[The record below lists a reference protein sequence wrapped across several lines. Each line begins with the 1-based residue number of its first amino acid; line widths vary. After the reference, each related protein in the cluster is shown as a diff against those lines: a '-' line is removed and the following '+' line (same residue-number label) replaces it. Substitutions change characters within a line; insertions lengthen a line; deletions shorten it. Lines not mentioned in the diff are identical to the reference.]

1 MSVAVS
7 MGQSERVAV
16 YEVPDDQLA
25 VGSTLGGPKAVCVIK
40 ANGAL
45 QQVYSTD
52 LGARLFGTV
61 ILRHYDQKTG
71 IYLGPQKGGKFT
83 IHPEHQEHHFALAGN
98 IAVREDIFVLS
109 GEPGEDGSVDPPGV
123 YLVIELTNT
132 TSESVEI
139 ATYAFAEMQGKT
151 ARDIVAEWDSHL
163 NAFIAWNESA
173 PDQVRLFGST
183 TKPNSYETTLDVG
196 KVVSLDCPGPLS
208 GKTDAGLDPLGA
220 LHHTHSLEPDESAR
234 WAYLLSFGTGRAEA
248 KKNYRA
254 CPTPDTALYRTR
266 TYYHSVLRRAVV
278 FTPNDVVNRGVL
290 WAKANMLRI
299 LIQGPD
305 GKWCFVNDPTR
316 SVNSVG
322 RDTAWF
328 AHGADYIRPEFARD
342 SLMAYVHNQE
352 KNGLIVEYYNYRT
365 GKTED
370 YGLNINDNTPLMIL
384 ALWHHYNTNG
394 SMDFLKEVYPAALK
408 AARRILSQR
417 NEQGLVWCSAKGTSD
432 WGIVGWR
439 NVITDYHLAGATTEV
454 NSECYAALKTFSR
467 MARVLEKHR
476 ESAKFMKEAEALK
489 TAINTHLLNPGNG
502 LYYLN
507 IDTDGNPRS
516 DVTSDLVF
524 PVMYGVASEE
534 TAARIITRLSDKD
547 FWTTAGLRTVPRDA
561 YDYDPDGTSDGPY
574 GLLGGV
580 WVGVSFWFAFAAAD
594 HSPEFMDHALSASF
608 RNYSMDPRGKNTV
621 PGQFSE
627 WLHGETLANQG
638 MMLSPWFP
646 PRYLWAAIEGAAGL
660 ILSEDNLSIRPRL
673 AADWKWLGVRNL
685 PYRGQMLAWVAVR
698 APDLQL
704 YTTFPLSESG
714 PSRFYDEDITDL
726 VQATGESICVLGL
739 RQGANIL
746 LFAGSTAM
754 ETTTTSLCVGLTDL
768 QGSYRLRR
776 YDSLLGKWRDDG
788 LVSADKIQQG
798 HVMQIERKGFCLLE
812 LTQEV

>member
-1 MSVAVS
+1 MSIAVS

-40 ANGAL
+40 ASGAL

-52 LGARLFGTV
+52 LGVRLFGTV
-61 ILRHYDQKTG
+61 ILRHYDAKTG
-71 IYLGPQKGGKFT
+71 MYLGPQKGGKFT
-83 IHPEHQEHHFALAGN
+83 IHPEHQEHHFTLAGD

-109 GEPGEDGSVDPPGV
+109 GEPVEDGSVDPPGV
-123 YLVIELTNT
+123 YLVVELTNT
-132 TSESVEI
+132 TAEPVEL

-151 ARDIVAEWDSHL
+151 ARDIVAVWDEEL
-163 NAFIAWNESA
+163 NAFVAWNKSA

-183 TKPNSYETTLDVG
+183 TKPKSYETTLDVG

-208 GKTDAGLDPLGA
+208 GSAEAGPDPLGA
-220 LHHTHSLEPDESAR
+220 LHHAHKLKPGQSAQ
-234 WAYLLSFGTGRAEA
+234 WSYLLSFGAGRAQAEQ
-248 KKNYRA
+248 NYRA
-254 CPTPDTALYRTR
+254 CPAPEKALDRTR
-266 TYYHSVLRRAVV
+266 THFHSVLRRAVV
-278 FTPNDVVNRGVL
+278 FTPNEVVNRGVL
-290 WAKANMLRI
+290 WAKANMLRV

-328 AHGADYIRPEFARD
+328 AYGADYIRPEFARA
-342 SLMAYVHNQE
+342 SLLAYVQNQE
-352 KNGLIVEYYNYRT
+352 KNGLIVEYYDYST

-370 YGLNINDNTPLMIL
+370 YGLNINDNTPLLIL
-384 ALWHHYNTNG
+384 ALWHHYNTSG
-394 SMDFLKEVYPAALK
+394 DLGFLKEVYPAALK

-432 WGIVGWR
+432 WGIAGWR
-439 NVITDYHLAGATTEV
+439 NVITGYHLAGATTEL

-467 MARVLEKHR
+467 MARVLEQHR
-476 ESAKFMKEAEALK
+476 ESAKFLKEAEALK
-489 TAINTHLLNPGNG
+489 AAVNTHLRNPGNG
-502 LYYLN
+502 LYYLH
-507 IDTDGNPRS
+507 IDRDGNPRS

-524 PVMYGVASEE
+524 PIMYGVADEE
-534 TAARIITRLSDKD
+534 TAARIITRLSDND
-547 FWTTAGLRTVPRDA
+547 FWTEAGLRTVPRDA
-561 YDYDPDGTSDGPY
+561 YDYDPDGTNDGPY

-580 WVGVSFWFAFAAAD
+580 WVGVSFWFAFAAAEY
-594 HSPEFMDHALSASF
+594 SPEFMDHALSASF
-608 RNYSMDPRGKNTV
+608 RNYSMDPRRNNTV

-627 WLHGETLANQG
+627 WLHGETLVNQG

-660 ILSEDNLSIRPRL
+660 DLSEDALALHPHL

-685 PYRGQMLAWVAVR
+685 PYRGQDLTWLAVR

-704 YTTFPLSESG
+704 YTNFPLSESG
-714 PSRFYDEDITDL
+714 PSRFYDEDITDS
-726 VQATGESICVLGL
+726 VHAKGDSICVLGL
-739 RQGANIL
+739 RQGANLL

-754 ETTTTSLCVGLTDL
+754 ETVTTSLCVDHPDL
-768 QGSYRLRR
+768 QGAYRMRR
-776 YDSLLGKWRDDG
+776 YDSLLGRWQERGIIK
-788 LVSADKIQQG
+788 ADEIRRG
-798 HVMQIERKGFCLLE
+798 HVLQVEHKGFSLLE